1 MLGQHVFPERL
12 AEPDCPYGT
21 SRAVEDFEEF
31 VKKCQ
36 AAMLS
41 RTAEP
46 PHAPAPAFSA
56 PHSGGHVN
64 LGDGVGFEL
73 GIVGES
79 HYVPE
84 LQEIAKRR
92 KAASY
97 RPVFRA
103 VTAQGGVA
111 QCRAKLFG
119 GTLEKPN
126 IGVWLDIDPPD
137 ELLRRLTASVS
148 DQPF

>member
-1 MLGQHVFPERL
+1 
-12 AEPDCPYGT
+12 
-21 SRAVEDFEEF
+21 
-31 VKKCQ
+31 
-36 AAMLS
+36 MLS

-92 KAASY
+92 KAACKPADFIATLMPEPNNPYDPLGSTVLAARFALVSILSANPRS
-97 RPVFRA
+97 RP
-103 VTAQGGVA
+103 Q
-111 QCRAKLFG
+111 
-119 GTLEKPN
+119 
-126 IGVWLDIDPPD
+126 
-137 ELLRRLTASVS
+137 
-148 DQPF
+148 